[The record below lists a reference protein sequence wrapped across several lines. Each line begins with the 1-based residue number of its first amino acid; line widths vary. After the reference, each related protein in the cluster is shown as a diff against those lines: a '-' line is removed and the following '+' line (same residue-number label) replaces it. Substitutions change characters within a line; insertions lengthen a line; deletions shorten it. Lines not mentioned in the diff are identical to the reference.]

1 MIFLSRCDSSYV
13 GFSIFNT
20 ISSFPILICRPWVR
34 HIKIGKEEIDMT
46 FKFKFSK
53 INEPYLNIKAN
64 DLENARLDVS
74 NAGFE
79 LQEIWHAENAHSHE
93 TWKDAASLD
102 YVRFNVIPQNNIVP
116 EDVDDET
123 CPPEDASRQDVI
135 DELLSVWLELH
146 EIRNHLTAVPDED
159 YFYKSQKEFTPLD
172 RFWQKVSETKELKEA
187 DPEEWHFIVNDYVD
201 ETVFAFYEL
210 SYDDRLAIV
219 H

>member
-1 MIFLSRCDSSYV
+1 
-13 GFSIFNT
+13 
-20 ISSFPILICRPWVR
+20 LIGRPWVR
-34 HIKIGKEEIDMT
+34 PIKIGKEEIDMT

-79 LQEIWHAENAHSHE
+79 LQEIWHAENAQSHE
-93 TWKDAASLD
+93 TWKNSASLD
-102 YVRFNVIPQNNIVP
+102 HVRFNVIPQNNVIQQNKFVP

-159 YFYKSQKEFTPLD
+159 YFYKFQKELTPLD
-172 RFWQKVSETKELKEA
+172 RFWQKVGETKELKEA